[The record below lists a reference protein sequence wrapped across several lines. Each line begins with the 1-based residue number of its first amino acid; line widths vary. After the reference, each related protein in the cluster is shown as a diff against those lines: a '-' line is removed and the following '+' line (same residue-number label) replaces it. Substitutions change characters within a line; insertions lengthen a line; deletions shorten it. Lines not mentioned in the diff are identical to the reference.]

1 MALHNETG
9 ANQTFAIQ
17 HIGANLIQQGI
28 DKGGN
33 ALGLEAVDQQCECS
47 HFGSLGTTYLA
58 TTNTGA
64 DFNRVDHTDR
74 LGK

>member
-17 HIGANLIQQGI
+17 HVGANLIQQGI

-33 ALGLEAVDQQCECS
+33 ALGLEAVDQQCEYLCY
-47 HFGSLGTTYLA
+47 GSLGTTYLA
-58 TTNTGA
+58 AENTHA
-64 DFNRVDHTDR
+64 DFDRVDHTD
-74 LGK
+74 